1 MVLELKLLLIL
12 ISANGAPVILQRY
25 FRDRYAWPIDSGY
38 RLSDGRPLFGS
49 SKTWR
54 GMMAGTICSAIVAWL
69 VGFSFLFGLIFGL
82 LSLIGDLISSLIK
95 RRMNMPSSSKAF
107 GIDQIPE
114 AILPLIICA
123 FFLDYSVKTVLLV
136 TLSFFILNVLMS
148 PVLYQLGIRKN
159 PH

>member
-25 FRDRYAWPIDSGY
+25 FKDRYAWPIDSGY
-38 RLSDGRPLFGS
+38 ILPSGHYLFGP

-54 GMMAGTICSAIVAWL
+54 GLIAGTICSAIVAWL
-69 VGFSFLFGLIFGL
+69 MGLSFLFGLIFGL

-95 RRMNMPSSSKAF
+95 RRMNLPSSSKAF

-114 AILPLIICA
+114 AILPLVACA
-123 FFLDYSVKTVLLV
+123 FYLEYGVKTVLLV
-136 TLSFFILNVLMS
+136 TLSFFLLNVLMS
-148 PVLYQLGIRKN
+148 PILYQLGIRKN